1 MRRPPT
7 QGVAGAKPRLAKAE
21 QNGEVSKETLAKLS
35 EEYLRTRN
43 EQMRAKAA
51 VAQME
56 VERRRGMLIDKRWAR
71 DTLSYISVC
80 FRQRTLLAPRLISR
94 RLVTLALID
103 PAQEHATAP

>member
-7 QGVAGAKPRLAKAE
+7 QGVARAKPRLAKAE

-56 VERRRGMLIDKRWAR
+56 VERRRGMLIDKRAIRYFEWVTRAGLR
-71 DTLSYISVC
+71 DGKL
-80 FRQRTLLAPRLISR
+80 RWRPA
-94 RLVTLALID
+94 ALR
-103 PAQEHATAP
+103 